1 MANYSIHS
9 ISLSKHWTPTL
20 LAQETLAMM
29 FYNQVNYLLRQNFF
43 FHSGQNY
50 DESTVKFDYKYPKFE
65 AIYHTIKTFPLYSI
79 LPSQV
84 SQNIVKGLLQEYQSF
99 KGLLKVKAKGQLNHK
114 VNLPRYKQHFQSKAY
129 SPFQKANQMHLVL
142 TFDKGNF
149 RQQGRSITL
158 TSAKMDNLAE
168 DLLTAMK
175 EKGFSYDKKKITF
188 NIDKTFSQKSIQQI
202 KLVANGNGFMA
213 QVIAKEADPPSLKQT
228 GHRLSLD
235 LNVSVHAGLDTLGNA
250 FLIKNS
256 KSKDANALYN
266 KEKAE
271 LQAKLDTETN
281 EEQKLKYLKRIKNIA
296 TKRANRLRNERHKQ
310 AKQIITYAL
319 THDIKDIVI
328 GWNEGIK
335 DGSNMG
341 KRNNQNFVMLP
352 LKELIKTIMNKGSKV
367 GIHVFTINE
376 SYTSKIDHLAN
387 EPIKHQ
393 ETYLGRREGRR
404 FRSSLHYDYHADIN
418 GALGIHLKSLD
429 CPEQRRNLCSVVVQ
443 SGLFNRP
450 ITLV

>member
-1 MANYSIHS
+1 
-9 ISLSKHWTPTL
+9 
-20 LAQETLAMM
+20 
-29 FYNQVNYLLRQNFF
+29 
-43 FHSGQNY
+43 
-50 DESTVKFDYKYPKFE
+50 
-65 AIYHTIKTFPLYSI
+65 
-79 LPSQV
+79 V

-99 KGLLKVKAKGQLNHK
+99 KGLLNIKAKGQLNHK
-114 VNLPRYKQHFQSKAY
+114 VNLPSYKQHFQSKSY
-129 SPFQKANQMHLVL
+129 SVFQKANQIHIAL

-158 TSAKMDNLAE
+158 TSAKMDRLPE

-175 EKGFSYDKKKITF
+175 EKGFYCDKQKITF
-188 NIDKTFSQKSIQQI
+188 NIDKGISKKSIQQI

-213 QVIAKEADPPSLKQT
+213 QVIAKEADPPPLKQT
-228 GHRLSLD
+228 GNRLSID

-250 FLIKNS
+250 FLIKNG
-256 KSKDANALYN
+256 KSKHANALYN

-271 LQAKLDTETN
+271 LQAKLDRETN
-281 EEQKLKYLKRIKNIA
+281 EEQKLKYLKRIKKIS

-310 AKQIITYAL
+310 AKQIIHYAL

-352 LKELIKTIMNKGSKV
+352 LKELIHAIMNKGSKV
-367 GIHVFTINE
+367 GIHVFTLNE

-387 EPIKHQ
+387 EPMKHQ
-393 ETYLGRREGRR
+393 ETYLGKRLGRR

-429 CPEQRRNLCSVVVQ
+429 CPEQRKTLCSVVVQ
-443 SGLFNRP
+443 RGLFNRP
-450 ITLV
+450 TTLA